1 MLTTTHRVRTA
12 QGFTLNCQAGGA
24 GGRLLLVLH
33 GGPGGDGAGYLQ
45 ALHRLGGPHRTVVTF
60 DQLGT
65 GESQVPAPP
74 YAWTIEQAV
83 SDVDAV
89 RAHFGAESV
98 DLLGHSWGGM
108 LALQYALDHPA
119 RVRRLVLSNT
129 AASAA
134 AVTVAFLRQIMDLLP
149 ADQAVAALTADAL
162 ADHDD
167 PLFRS
172 AVVRWLAAYTT
183 NGDLESAR
191 EATDEALAP
200 GPAGL
205 GLWGERLW
213 FATAALR
220 GWDAGPRLKEITAPT
235 LILNGG
241 RDLSDQ
247 DINRTLAQGIR
258 DSEWI
263 TLNHNGHIMF
273 DEANARVCLS
283 IITSFLDGW
292 SARPDQEEPA

>member
-1 MLTTTHRVRTA
+1 MTTTHLVRTA
-12 QGFTLNCQAGGA
+12 QGFTLNCRAGGQ
-24 GGRLLLVLH
+24 GGPLLLVLH

-45 ALHRLGGPHRTVVTF
+45 ALHRLGGPDRTVVTF

-65 GESQVPAPP
+65 GGSQVPPP
-74 YAWTIEQAV
+74 SYAWTVEQAV

-89 RAHFGAESV
+89 RAHFGADSV

-108 LALQYALDHPA
+108 LALQYTLDHPA

-129 AASAA
+129 AAGAA
-134 AVTVAFLRQIMDLLP
+134 AITVAFLRQILDLLP
-149 ADQAVAALTADAL
+149 AREAVAALTADAL
-162 ADHDD
+162 ADHGD

-172 AVVRWLAAYTT
+172 AVVDWLAAYTT
-183 NGDLESAR
+183 NGDLQSAH
-191 EATDEALAP
+191 EARDEALAP
-200 GPAGL
+200 GPAGR

-220 GWDAGPRLKEITAPT
+220 GWDVGPRLKEITAPT

-241 RDLSDQ
+241 SDMSDQ
-247 DINRTLAQGIR
+247 TINRTLADGIR

-263 TLNHNGHIMF
+263 TLNRNGHIMF
-273 DEANARVCLS
+273 DEGNVRVCLT
-283 IITSFLDGW
+283 IIASFLDGW
-292 SARPDQEEPA
+292 SALADQEEPS